1 MAADFS
7 QYLGPGEIIR
17 WTGQPQ
23 QGLVLRM
30 IDGLLVPFSLL
41 WCGFAVF
48 WEMTVW
54 KSGGPPFFLLW
65 GGAFV
70 CVGLYFVF
78 GRFLVDAYLRSKI
91 QYALTDQRALILAGF
106 KGNDLTSIDLRTTS
120 EVRYKDIDGS
130 RGTISFGPNP
140 GPFLHQSMLWHST
153 SRNAPEFFRTS
164 DAANAY
170 RLIQAAKNAP
180 TAGV

>member
-1 MAADFS
+1 MTADFS
-7 QYLGPGEIIR
+7 RYLDPRETIR

-23 QGLVLRM
+23 QGLVLRNV
-30 IDGLLVPFSLL
+30 DALLIPFSLL

-54 KSGGPPFFLLW
+54 NGGGPSFFLLW

-78 GRFLVDAYLRSKI
+78 GRFFADAYLRSKL
-91 QYALTDQRALILAGF
+91 QYALTDQRALILGGL
-106 KGNDLTSIDLRTTS
+106 KGNDLTSVDLRATN
-120 EVRYKDIDGS
+120 EIRYKDIDRS
-130 RGTISFGPNP
+130 RGTISFGTDT
-140 GPFLHQSMLWHST
+140 GPFLRGGFWHST
-153 SRNAPEFFRTS
+153 SRSTPEFFRIA

-170 RLIQAAKNAP
+170 KLIQAARNTPK
-180 TAGV
+180 AGV

>member
-7 QYLGPGEIIR
+7 RYLGPREIIR

-23 QGLVLRM
+23 QGLALRAADAM
-30 IDGLLVPFSLL
+30 LIPFSLL

-48 WEMTVW
+48 WEMGVW
-54 KSGGPPFFLLW
+54 SSGAPSFFMLW

-78 GRFLVDAYLRSKI
+78 GRFFADAYLRSKA
-91 QYALTDQRALILAGF
+91 QYALTDQRALILGGLM
-106 KGNDLTSIDLRTTS
+106 GNDLTTIDLRATS
-120 EVRYKDIDGS
+120 EIRYKDIDGS
-130 RGTISFGPNP
+130 RGTISFGPDP
-140 GPFLHQSMLWHST
+140 GPFRRGGIWHST
-153 SRNAPEFFRTS
+153 SRGAPEFFRTA

-170 RLIQAAKNAP
+170 RLIQAAKSAP
-180 TAGV
+180 PASG